1 MAGNSDKKG
10 FIKELLRIFALLL
23 NTKVDTA
30 EKIKRIIKIAIETT
44 LRRAKATLRRMQVD
58 FSRSPILTQQKTI
71 NITKNGQ
78 IIKAISVRRKSR
90 YFNGRSRL
98 IF

>member
-1 MAGNSDKKG
+1 MA
-10 FIKELLRIFALLL
+10 
-23 NTKVDTA
+23 
-30 EKIKRIIKIAIETT
+30 
-44 LRRAKATLRRMQVD
+44 RAKATLRRMQVD
-58 FSRSPILTQQKTI
+58 FSRSPILTQQRTI